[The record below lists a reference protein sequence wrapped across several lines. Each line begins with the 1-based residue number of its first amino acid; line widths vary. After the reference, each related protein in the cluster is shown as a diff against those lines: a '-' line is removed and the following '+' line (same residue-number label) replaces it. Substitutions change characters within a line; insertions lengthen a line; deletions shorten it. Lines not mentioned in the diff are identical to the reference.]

1 MFSRN
6 PSFKF
11 WIVIFSGWYAVWP
24 SLVTPGSG
32 SHSSQAASRLQ
43 RWTTG
48 TWMTILSP
56 YSYAVFFTFSTL
68 FNKSHEIVNT
78 QNHSLFPSLP
88 SSFSTTLSILELQG
102 HDWVRG
108 ATRDNIGPLPRKC
121 GMMMSKCDS
130 VPYIYKRNSTE
141 LPPLLYA
148 PVFGLCK
155 ILKWNYLQSSM
166 FISWSF
172 LQRLF
177 WWLKILKSMNGGARS
192 MTCSRG
198 PSYLDPK
205 KLKVIMSGQPQ
216 GVVFIISDF
225 SAGAL
230 VGCWH
235 EERS

>member
-1 MFSRN
+1 MTELEERPGITLAPFPVS
-6 PSFKF
+6 
-11 WIVIFSGWYAVWP
+11 VGWWWVN
-24 SLVTPGSG
+24 VQRTP
-32 SHSSQAASRLQ
+32 
-43 RWTTG
+43 
-48 TWMTILSP
+48 
-56 YSYAVFFTFSTL
+56 
-68 FNKSHEIVNT
+68 
-78 QNHSLFPSLP
+78 
-88 SSFSTTLSILELQG
+88 
-102 HDWVRG
+102 
-108 ATRDNIGPLPRKC
+108 
-121 GMMMSKCDS
+121 CDS

-230 VGCWH
+230 GGLLAWRKELEHAPPPIHMHSRTLKYSNKHSALLTRLHCCLTEWI
-235 EERS
+235 EANFKSL